1 MKLLI
6 ILCVS
11 LLLLLTPTQQESAE
25 LKEAAELTESL
36 VKLFNEKKYDEAL
49 KLAKR
54 ALEIRERLLPLKDPL
69 VGNSL
74 NNMGEIY
81 IAKRDY
87 GKAKD
92 AYLRLLQHQ
101 TERFGADDVILARTL
116 ERLGALHY
124 REGENSKAEDAYKR
138 AVAINEKKYGAD
150 HVEVAHSLFALGEFY
165 RARRDFSHG
174 QPAYSRALKTYG
186 KHLGVRSAEFER
198 TRDAYS
204 CLGYDTTNHDVFSE
218 INSIRELLATPG
230 GAVQAPAGAILN
242 GKALS
247 LPRPVYPDAA
257 RGRRISGTV
266 IVKIKIDETGT
277 VVSAEDMCGGPPYLS
292 ESSVQAAYAARF
304 SPTKLSGKPVPVLG
318 VIQYRFVAR

>member
-11 LLLLLTPTQQESAE
+11 LLLILTPTQQESPE
-25 LKEAAELTESL
+25 LKEASELTEQ
-36 VKLFNEKKYDEAL
+36 VIKLFNENKYDDAL
-49 KLAKR
+49 KLPKR

-74 NNMGEIY
+74 NNLGEIY
-81 IAKRDY
+81 IAKREY

-101 TERFGADDVILARTL
+101 TERFGADDVKLAHTL

-124 REGENSKAEDAYKR
+124 RDGENSKAEEAYKR
-138 AVAINEKKYGAD
+138 ALAINEKKYGAD

-165 RARRDFSHG
+165 RARRDFTHG
-174 QPAYSRALKTYG
+174 QPAYSRALRTYG
-186 KHLGVRSAEFER
+186 KHLGVHSAEFER
-198 TRDAYS
+198 TRDGYS
-204 CLGYDTTNHDVFSE
+204 CLGYDTTKFDVFGE
-218 INSIRELLATPG
+218 INSIWQLLATPG
-230 GAVQAPAGAILN
+230 GPVQAPAGTILN

-257 RGRRISGTV
+257 RARGISGTV
-266 IVKIKIDETGT
+266 IVKVKIDETGT
-277 VVSAEDMCGGPPYLS
+277 VVSAQDMCGGPPYLS

-304 SPTKLSGKPVPVLG
+304 SPTKLSGKPVPVFG